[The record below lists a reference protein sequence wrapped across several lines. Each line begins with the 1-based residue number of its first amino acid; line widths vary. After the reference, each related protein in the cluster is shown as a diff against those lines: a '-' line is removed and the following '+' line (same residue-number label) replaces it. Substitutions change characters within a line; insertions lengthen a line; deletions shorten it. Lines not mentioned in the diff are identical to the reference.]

1 MLLLAFQSLPL
12 WLGAVLAF
20 SLFWA
25 LLRSVLGSAWFK
37 GQRGERRVR
46 RMLRRG
52 LKAPSY
58 LALHNVTLDAPG
70 GSTQIDHVV
79 VSCFGIF
86 VIETKNLRGHIT
98 GSERQPQWTQTL
110 GRHSFSFQNPLH
122 QNYRHT
128 QALVATLQVPPGQV
142 HSVIA
147 FVGRSHLPEDRP
159 ANVTQGSGC
168 VRFVRTFTQPVWTQD
183 QVQALAQQLQ
193 AQHLAPT
200 RATHRA
206 HVQQLK
212 KRHSPAGQRACPAC
226 ASPMVLRTAKVGAHA
241 GQSFWGC
248 SAFPQC
254 REVQS
259 AAAY

>member
-1 MLLLAFQSLPL
+1 MLLPLFQSLPL

-20 SLFWA
+20 SLVWA
-25 LLRSVLGSAWFK
+25 LLRGVLRSAWLK

-52 LKAPSY
+52 LKAPHY
-58 LALHNVTLDAPG
+58 VALHNVTLDAPG

-79 VSCFGIF
+79 VSRFGLF
-86 VIETKNLRGHIT
+86 VIETKNLQGRIT
-98 GSERQPQWTQTL
+98 GGERQPEWTQTL
-110 GRHSFSFQNPLH
+110 GPRSFAFQNPLH

-128 QALVATLQVPPGQV
+128 QALASALQLPPEQV

-147 FVGRSHLPEDRP
+147 FVGRSQLPEGSP
-159 ANVTQGSGC
+159 ANVTQGRGC
-168 VRFVRTFTQPVWTQD
+168 VRFIRTFTLPVWTPD

-193 AQHLAPT
+193 AQRLAPT

-212 KRHSPAGQRACPAC
+212 ERRSADGQLACHAC
-226 ASPMVLRTAKVGAHA
+226 GSPMVLRTARAGIHA
-241 GQSFWGC
+241 GQAFWGC

-254 REVQS
+254 RAVQP
-259 AAAY
+259 A